1 MRCEYIGSINISL
14 RLLYL
19 VIYSK
24 TGVCLK
30 KCIHTTGEAEIIP
43 QNEIHLPHR
52 LCCSALCWRLRDRAW
67 VFKSRLRWHCVA
79 GQR

>member
-30 KCIHTTGEAEIIP
+30 NAYILLERQKLFHKTKFICHTVCVVAPSAGGFEIV
-43 QNEIHLPHR
+43 HGY
-52 LCCSALCWRLRDRAW
+52 LRADCDGTA
-67 VFKSRLRWHCVA
+67 
-79 GQR
+79 

>member
-30 KCIHTTGEAEIIP
+30 NAYILLERQKLFHKTKFICHTVCVVAPSAGGFEIV
-43 QNEIHLPHR
+43 HGYL
-52 LCCSALCWRLRDRAW
+52 LRADCDGTA
-67 VFKSRLRWHCVA
+67 
-79 GQR
+79 

>member
-24 TGVCLK
+24 TGVCVKNAYILLERQK
-30 KCIHTTGEAEIIP
+30 LFHKTKSICHTVCVVAP
-43 QNEIHLPHR
+43 
-52 LCCSALCWRLRDRAW
+52 SAGGFGIVHGPIAMALR
-67 VFKSRLRWHCVA
+67 SRSEMT
-79 GQR
+79 